1 VTHKHPT
8 RLNIK
13 EKEYFFVNKPI
24 ITIFA
29 VELKT
34 GKGTSSPLLSFLN
47 VKYAKMIDK
56 QLVKAIVEEGLAESE
71 SFLVD
76 VVVRPGNAIVVEID
90 NEEGVDIAECITLT
104 RLIESKIDR
113 EVEDYEL
120 EVGSAG
126 VTQPFKVL
134 RQYQKNI
141 GNEVEVLSKDGR
153 KLTGVLKDAN
163 EDFFTVTTL
172 VKVKIEGE
180 KRKKEV
186 ESDLNFKYEEI
197 KHCKYLIRFK

>member
-1 VTHKHPT
+1 
-8 RLNIK
+8 
-13 EKEYFFVNKPI
+13 
-24 ITIFA
+24 
-29 VELKT
+29 
-34 GKGTSSPLLSFLN
+34 
-47 VKYAKMIDK
+47 MIDK
-56 QLVKAIVEEGLAESE
+56 NIVKEIVEEGLANSD

-76 VVVRPGNAIVVEID
+76 VMVRPGNIIVVEID
-90 NEEGVDIAECITLT
+90 NEEGIDIDECVTLH
-104 RLIESKIDR
+104 RFIESKLDR

-126 VTQPFKVL
+126 ITQPFKVL

-163 EDFFTVTTL
+163 EEFFTVGVL
-172 VKVKIEGE
+172 AKVKIEGE

-186 ESDLNFKYEEI
+186 ETDLNFKYEEI